1 MDCAQL
7 DTDTV
12 SEILKQR
19 NQNVVRRASEYLSQH
34 GVFIFSELTWF
45 EILRGLQEKNAQ
57 KQIEKFEVFAAHSEI
72 KAVDTAVLRRA
83 ALLWAEARKS
93 GYPHNDADLIIAATA
108 LVHDLTLVTGNAKHF
123 EWITGLKID
132 DWRLPSE
139 RVDTPS

>member
-12 SEILKQR
+12 SEVLKQR
-19 NQNVVRRASEYLSQH
+19 NPNAVRRASEYLSKH

-45 EILRGLQEKNAQ
+45 EILRGLLEKNAK
-57 KQIEKFEVFAAHSEI
+57 KQIEQFEIFAVHSEI
-72 KAVDTAVLRRA
+72 KPIDTDVLQCA
-83 ALLWAEARKS
+83 ASLWSEARKS

-123 EWITGLKID
+123 EWIEGLKID
-132 DWRLPSE
+132 NWRSPTE
-139 RVDTPS
+139 